1 MVNSLIN
8 PHGWKHKKIVKNI
21 PEKISILS
29 VSTRV
34 LAFIR
39 DRGKNFDNWYSV
51 VQNSWR
57 DRYQDSPAQMS
68 IIRPLFLLFSTLAD
82 LYGLPGVLGIIDL
95 QFRKH
100 TMDMTAIVGL
110 TCFHICLVC
119 AVLNQEWDGRGSAN
133 NLINCFLWELIQPKF
148 RSGPWSCYNNNSEAG
163 IIWEERLWNTDSNG
177 FMSRHLWWDQS
188 VAGKTLK
195 SYLYVRNTL
204 HYSGINQK

>member
-8 PHGWKHKKIVKNI
+8 PHGWKHQKIVKNI

-148 RSGPWSCYNNNSEAG
+148 RSGAAGVLLQQQFGSWNYQGGTAAAMGSCRGTFDG
-163 IIWEERLWNTDSNG
+163 IRVWLEN
-177 FMSRHLWWDQS
+177 H
-188 VAGKTLK
+188 
-195 SYLYVRNTL
+195 
-204 HYSGINQK
+204 